1 MGGSLSPASLPK
13 SYKTC
18 NMDHKFDKDETESQ
32 LRHKKYK
39 RYQLF

>member
-1 MGGSLSPASLPK
+1 
-13 SYKTC
+13 
-18 NMDHKFDKDETESQ
+18 MDHKFDKDETESQ